1 METLSKF
8 YYKVRVNLFPFKCFL
23 FLVKLR
29 YNCLISFWLKKG
41 KLVAILEIFLFWNCL
56 KRCRN
61 ICFEGRRFL
70 QDIVTTK
77 FTKKKIKSLKII
89 KNIKMQLILIFCTI
103 KRNFFFWWITIKRW
117 YNIEKK
123 ASSNAIAWL
132 GSWQFRGTSWRK
144 NMDPTKI
151 LSPTLLHINENHQN
165 KNKWKKR
172 KRKKKHDVWSM
183 DVMPPIH
190 TWHGKIPHSFVSFYS
205 S

>member
-8 YYKVRVNLFPFKCFL
+8 YYKFRVNLFPFKCFL

-41 KLVAILEIFLFWNCL
+41 KLVAILEIFLFQNCL

-103 KRNFFFWWITIKRW
+103 KRNFFFDESRSKDGTTQRRRHQATQQHDWGHDNSGVLLEGKIWTPLKFFPLLYFISMKIIKTKI
-117 YNIEKK
+117 NGKKEKEKK
-123 ASSNAIAWL
+123 
-132 GSWQFRGTSWRK
+132 
-144 NMDPTKI
+144 NMMFD
-151 LSPTLLHINENHQN
+151 Q
-165 KNKWKKR
+165 W
-172 KRKKKHDVWSM
+172 M
-183 DVMPPIH
+183 
-190 TWHGKIPHSFVSFYS
+190 
-205 S
+205 